1 MVDSERG
8 LARSLG
14 LIYFK
19 AGIKYAAKVL
29 LKKGL
34 EHGLKELEKLC
45 LAIENEVDEKIAEEV
60 LEKTPYSEKIQVRP
74 RERY

>member
-34 EHGLKELEKLC
+34 EDGLKELEKLC
-45 LAIENEVDEKIAEEV
+45 RVLEAEVDEKIAEEV
-60 LEKTPYSEKIQVRP
+60 LGGTPYTEKIVLRP
-74 RERY
+74 QEKF